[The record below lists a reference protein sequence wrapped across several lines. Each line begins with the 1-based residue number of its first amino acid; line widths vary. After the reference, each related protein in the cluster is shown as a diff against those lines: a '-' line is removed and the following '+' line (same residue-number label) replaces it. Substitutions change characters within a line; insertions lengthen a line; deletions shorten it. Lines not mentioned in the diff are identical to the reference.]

1 MTFVEHSNKII
12 DEKLLGRGPNIVE
25 LLKGI
30 RLHLV
35 MLWIVLEKTSII
47 KVWDILKTIYVKR
60 LLWN

>member
-35 MLWIVLEKTSII
+35 MLWIVLEKTSI
-47 KVWDILKTIYVKR
+47 VR
-60 LLWN
+60 L